1 MEHNT
6 AKHFVLQL
14 GSVITLYLSVS
25 FLIVLLFAIINLKF
39 PDAAE
44 YFYAAEGANY
54 SVRLGIAMLLV
65 FFPTYLYLTRLVN
78 TAKRK
83 ESLTSYTGLT
93 KWLMY
98 LSLLIGGGILLG
110 DLVTII
116 LTYLNGEM
124 TTRFILKATVLMVVV
139 ATVFYYYL
147 QDARGYWYTH
157 EKQSKLFGAF
167 FAGIVIIS
175 IVSGFMYTDSP
186 SSVREKRLDAQQIT
200 DLQAIQWQIETY
212 YTDNNT
218 LPSSLATFSDKN
230 FPLPTA
236 PEGRD
241 AYSYESTASDFKLCA
256 TFETASEGDL
266 SDQMIQTFPGELRP
280 ILNAENWYHTT
291 GRYCFERQLA
301 TAMKSATSP
310 TVELDWQVQP

>member
-14 GSVITLYLSVS
+14 GSVITLYISVS
-25 FLIVLLFAIINLKF
+25 FLLVLLFAIINLKF

-44 YFYAAEGANY
+44 YFYSVDGANY

-78 TAKRK
+78 TTKRK
-83 ESLTSYTGLT
+83 EGVTSYTGLT

-116 LTYLNGEM
+116 LTYLNGEI
-124 TTRFILKATVLMVVV
+124 TARFILKAMVLMFVV
-139 ATVFYYYL
+139 AGAFYYYL
-147 QDARGYWYTH
+147 QDARGHWYTH
-157 EKQSKLFGAF
+157 ERQSKLFGAV
-167 FAGIVIIS
+167 FAGVVLASIIA
-175 IVSGFMYTDSP
+175 GFVYTDSP
-186 SSVREKRLDAQQIT
+186 SSVREKRLDEQQLT
-200 DLQAIQWQIETY
+200 DLRAIQWQIETY

-218 LPSSLATFSDKN
+218 LPSSLTTFSDKS

-241 AYSYESTASDFKLCA
+241 AYTYESSASEFKLCA

-266 SDQMIQTFPGELRP
+266 SDQMIQTIPGELRP
-280 ILNAENWYHTT
+280 ILNAENWYHEA

-301 TAMKSATSP
+301 TDVKSAVSP
-310 TVELDWQVQP
+310 MPEL